1 MIEEYIKK
9 AKIEMQL
16 KFGNKRKAIECLF
29 AAISLLEDEIKQ
41 KDLEIERLKKEL
53 QQVND
58 VIKANA
64 NLIKGNLNIDIS
76 KSLNFQFRLKTD

>member
-16 KFGNKRKAIECLF
+16 KFGNKRKAVECLF

-41 KDLEIERLKKEL
+41 KDLEIKALKSSAK
-53 QQVND
+53 
-58 VIKANA
+58 KPAA
-64 NLIKGNLNIDIS
+64 K
-76 KSLNFQFRLKTD
+76 KPAAKKTAAKKPAKK

>member
-16 KFGNKRKAIECLF
+16 KFGNKRKAVEYLF

-41 KDLEIERLKKEL
+41 KDLEIKALKSSAK
-53 QQVND
+53 
-58 VIKANA
+58 KPAA
-64 NLIKGNLNIDIS
+64 K
-76 KSLNFQFRLKTD
+76 KPAAKKPAAKKPAAKKPAKK